1 MKRRYFLQTIALAGG
16 ALCSQNIRAAS
27 AFNGKTNIRTFH
39 LSVSSGILDD
49 RPDLFEIILNSG
61 ISEVWLTGFIN
72 GYWYYSDERI
82 IYWRERFL
90 KRGIAA
96 HIIHVPLGHPSNL
109 SAPNGLGALGIEG
122 EIPNITPKH
131 WKKKSNIDG
140 SSYSGV
146 SIHHPVIQENIEA
159 IKKSQSLGFKKV
171 FFDDDFRLGNYP
183 GEIGGCFCPE
193 HKQEFLNKYGYNE
206 TSWNDLLDAI
216 KHRNL
221 TDTLY
226 SWVNYTCDQLSSA
239 YQLMKSSA
247 PDVQLGSMIMYL
259 GAEKSGIR
267 LSDYKDS
274 PIRVGELMFDDNMFK
289 PIKGKTDE
297 LFSSL
302 FHRRYIAPELA
313 FSETTA
319 FPPEKLSA
327 KNLAAKLNIS
337 LLSDVRNTMFMS
349 GMTPYPEGYW
359 SILSLAMNK
368 TARLHEKIA
377 GQVPRGPFKHYWGE
391 ASRYVGNDKPYS
403 LFLASGVPF
412 EVTDTLDTDGW
423 AFLAEYDAK
432 ALYSGKLKAG
442 HSNIIHN
449 LANLKDEKEF
459 QYLPE
464 TMEDI
469 FLFKRK
475 IWSELENVPYVVED
489 VPVVCA
495 WFPDINSVLVWNLSE
510 KFQNLTVKF
519 KNQLYS
525 IKTEGLNTELLQL
538 EA

>member
-1 MKRRYFLQTIALAGG
+1 MKRRYFIQTMALAGG
-16 ALCSQNIRAAS
+16 ALYSQNMRAACT
-27 AFNGKTNIRTFH
+27 FNGKANIRTFH

-49 RPDLFEIILNSG
+49 HPDLFEIISGSG

-72 GYWYYSDERI
+72 GYWYYPDERI
-82 IYWRERFL
+82 TYWRERFQ
-90 KRGIAA
+90 KSGISA
-96 HIIHVPLGHPSNL
+96 HIIHVPLGHPFNL
-109 SAPNGLGALGIEG
+109 SVPNGPGALGIEG

-131 WKKKSNIDG
+131 WKKKTNIDG

-146 SIHHPVIQENIEA
+146 SIHSPVIQENIEA
-159 IKKSQSLGFKKV
+159 IKKAKALGFKKV

-183 GEIGGCFCPE
+183 GMIGGCFCPE
-193 HKQEFLNKYGYNE
+193 HKQEFLNKYGYND

-221 TDTLY
+221 TETLY

-239 YQLMKSSA
+239 YKQMQSSA
-247 PDVQLGSMIMYL
+247 PDVQLGIMVMYF

-267 LSDYKDS
+267 LSDYKGS
-274 PIRVGELMFDDNMFK
+274 PMRVGELMFDDNMFV
-289 PIKGKTDE
+289 PVKGKTDE

-302 FHRRYIAPELA
+302 FHRRYVAPELA

-327 KNLAAKLNIS
+327 KNLAAKLNVS

-349 GMTPYPEGYW
+349 GMTPYPLDYW
-359 SILSLAMNK
+359 TLLSPAITKN
-368 TARLHEKIA
+368 AQLHKKVA

-391 ASRYVGNDKPYS
+391 ASRYVGDDKPYS

-412 EVTDTLDTDGW
+412 EVTDTLNTDGW
-423 AFLAEYDAK
+423 TFLAEYDAK
-432 ALYSGKLKAG
+432 AVSKGKLKAG
-442 HSNIIHN
+442 RSKLIHS

-459 QYLPE
+459 LYLPE

-469 FLFKRK
+469 FQFKRK
-475 IWSELENVPYVVED
+475 ILPELENIPYVVED
-489 VPVVCA
+489 LPVVCA
-495 WFPDINSVLVWNLSE
+495 WYPRINSVLLWNLSE
-510 KFQNLTVKF
+510 ESQKLTVKF
-519 KNQLYS
+519 RNQLYS
-525 IKTEGLNTELLQL
+525 IRAEGLRAELLEL
-538 EA
+538 